1 MPALAADSFTA
12 SSSVLGK
19 RIFTRSVLGWNSN
32 NTVRSCERSYSVKS
46 VLATNASAS
55 SSVSSFGNFF
65 FIIVDLLPAHVAGID
80 WPDQC
85 LAVMLPQRE
94 DDQHCPPVLGPA
106 DRLEP
111 LLALGVLRVGEYS
124 ERAVEQALND
134 GNRDA
139 VLPAF
144 FAVPAIPI
152 EPDNRRDHA
161 VMYFC
166 TYKRRATVCPYQVS
180 SEGADK
186 LPPSRFRRRCS

>member
-85 LAVMLPQRE
+85 LAVMLPQRK
-94 DDQHCPPVLGPA
+94 DDEHCPPVLGPA

-124 ERAVEQALND
+124 ERAVEQAFD
-134 GNRDA
+134 AGNRDP
-139 VLPAF
+139 VLPVF
-144 FAVPAIPI
+144 FSVPAVPIK
-152 EPDNRRDHA
+152 PDDRWDH
-161 VMYFC
+161 VVSMYFC
-166 TYKRRATVCPYQVS
+166 IFAHTNVKPPLPLSLS
-180 SEGADK
+180 SEGANK
-186 LPPSRFRRRCS
+186 LPP